1 MHAMIGQN
9 IAHYRIT
16 AKLGEGGMGE
26 VYRATDTRLNRDV
39 AIKILPTAFADD
51 PVRMA
56 RFAREA
62 QLLASL
68 NHPNIASIYGVE
80 ERTLIMELVE
90 GEMLAGPLP
99 IETALNYA
107 GQLIEA
113 LKAAHDKGIVHRD
126 LKPANIKITPEGVV
140 KVLDFGLAKA
150 ASDEVSG
157 DPGNSPTLSLA
168 ATRDGIILGTAGYMA
183 PEQARGK
190 SADTRA
196 DVWAFGVVLYEMLT
210 GRRLF
215 DEETISDTL
224 TQVLTK
230 EPDLSPVPVQ
240 ARRLLRACLVKD
252 PRRRLQS
259 IGDAQLLIDEPPPSV
274 IAAPVENRRRRWIPW
289 LAAGVLAIAVTAVG
303 FVHFREQP
311 PERRVLQYTIA
322 SPDKIKNLSHFA
334 ISPDGRYVVM
344 RAGEGVSKLWLG
356 ALDSLDVH
364 PLVGTDGGAYPFWSP
379 DSQYIAFFA
388 EGKLKKIS
396 VNGGPAQSVCNVT
409 LTGQGGTW
417 NRDNMIL
424 FAAFNPGTSGIYSVS
439 ASGGE
444 PTQLTK
450 IDAGAHRLPT
460 FFPDGRRFMY
470 VSTGEKDNGVILASL
485 DSGTKQRRLISEV
498 SNTQYLPP
506 GEGESKGH
514 ILFVRDQ
521 TLMAQPMDPKTLEA
535 KGDPFPVTASPIGT
549 GQNPGDFSYSISG
562 QGTLIYRTG
571 GSANEQRLAWFDRSG
586 TEVGVAGSAARI
598 QGFALSRDG
607 KRIVE
612 TRQRGQPSVTDLWVL
627 ESEQSSE
634 SQITFDESRN
644 FAPVFSPDG
653 KAFVFSSNRTNGG
666 TGNLYQ
672 KASNGTGQD
681 QLLFDSREL
690 TVATDW
696 SHDGRFLIFRSTAAK
711 TGEDLWALPMTG
723 EKKPIVLLNSPA
735 NESQGRLSPDMK
747 WLAYVSSE
755 LNRLEVYVQPFG
767 PGWDKPVAGKWQIS
781 IGGGAQPSWSGDGKE
796 LYFMAPDR
804 KLMAVDIRETA
815 TTFDKGTPQPLF
827 ESRSV
832 VQPTNPSNY
841 GYAPNTDGKRFLI
854 LTRPG
859 PSGDSPPLTVVVNWL
874 AAAKK

>member
-1 MHAMIGQN
+1 M
-9 IAHYRIT
+9 
-16 AKLGEGGMGE
+16 
-26 VYRATDTRLNRDV
+26 
-39 AIKILPTAFADD
+39 
-51 PVRMA
+51 
-56 RFAREA
+56 
-62 QLLASL
+62 
-68 NHPNIASIYGVE
+68 
-80 ERTLIMELVE
+80 
-90 GEMLAGPLP
+90 
-99 IETALNYA
+99 
-107 GQLIEA
+107 
-113 LKAAHDKGIVHRD
+113 
-126 LKPANIKITPEGVV
+126 
-140 KVLDFGLAKA
+140 
-150 ASDEVSG
+150 
-157 DPGNSPTLSLA
+157 
-168 ATRDGIILGTAGYMA
+168 
-183 PEQARGK
+183 
-190 SADTRA
+190 
-196 DVWAFGVVLYEMLT
+196 
-210 GRRLF
+210 
-215 DEETISDTL
+215 
-224 TQVLTK
+224 
-230 EPDLSPVPVQ
+230 
-240 ARRLLRACLVKD
+240 
-252 PRRRLQS
+252 
-259 IGDAQLLIDEPPPSV
+259 
-274 IAAPVENRRRRWIPW
+274 
-289 LAAGVLAIAVTAVG
+289 IAVTAVG

-470 VSTGEKDNGVILASL
+470 GSTGEKDNGVILASL
-485 DSGTKQRRLISEV
+485 DSGTKQRRLKSEV

-549 GQNPGDFSYSISG
+549 GQNPDDFSYSISG
-562 QGTLIYRTG
+562 QGTLIDRTG

-627 ESEQSSE
+627 ESEQSSG
-634 SQITFDESRN
+634 SRITFDESRN

-653 KAFVFSSNRTNGG
+653 KAVVFSSNRANGG

-672 KASNGTGQD
+672 KASDGTGQEK
-681 QLLFDSREL
+681 LLFDSREL
-690 TVATDW
+690 TTATDW
-696 SHDGRFLIFRSTAAK
+696 SRDDRFLIFRSTATK

-735 NESQGRLSPDMK
+735 NELQGRLSPDMK

-755 LNRLEVYVQPFG
+755 LNRLEVYVRPFG
-767 PGWDKPVAGKWQIS
+767 PGWDKPADGKWQIS
-781 IGGGAQPSWSGDGKE
+781 IGGGAQPSWRGDGKE
-796 LYFMAPDR
+796 LYYMAPDR
-804 KLMAVDIRETA
+804 KLMAVDIPA
-815 TTFDKGTPQPLF
+815 TTTTFVSRTPHPLF

-841 GYAPNTDGKRFLI
+841 GYAPNPDGKRFLI